1 MRLITD
7 RPGQGHVSCLDH
19 HLLCYS
25 WPCMSRPGAQTFVTF
40 QREARLSAFTRRKTT
55 EKKKKKKKR
64 IGCQRDSIYSFSL
77 TAGKDKWLKRDRNC
91 LPINRVPVGLSPDA
105 ADHAEG
111 RRQEEAGEAT
121 ITPRQGLFGA
131 RSQTSLTYAPWV
143 ESAYVTK
150 QHEVAAPRYLCVSR
164 AARGPL
170 PVPLVCSLAGSHV
183 T

>member
-1 MRLITD
+1 MSPASIIISSATAGRACPAPVHRHLS
-7 RPGQGHVSCLDH
+7 RSKEKLDS
-19 HLLCYS
+19 LLL
-25 WPCMSRPGAQTFVTF
+25 PDVKQ
-40 QREARLSAFTRRKTT
+40 Q
-55 EKKKKKKKR
+55 KKKKKKKR

-170 PVPLVCSLAGSHV
+170 PVRLVCSLAGSHV

>member
-1 MRLITD
+1 MSVVLAPTFAKPFIKFQKGLRLISNFLSLVAN
-7 RPGQGHVSCLDH
+7 PQSLVFSFCLVII
-19 HLLCYS
+19 HLK
-25 WPCMSRPGAQTFVTF
+25 PQT
-40 QREARLSAFTRRKTT
+40 
-55 EKKKKKKKR
+55 
-64 IGCQRDSIYSFSL
+64 CQRDSIYSFSL

-170 PVPLVCSLAGSHV
+170 PVRLVCSLAGSHV